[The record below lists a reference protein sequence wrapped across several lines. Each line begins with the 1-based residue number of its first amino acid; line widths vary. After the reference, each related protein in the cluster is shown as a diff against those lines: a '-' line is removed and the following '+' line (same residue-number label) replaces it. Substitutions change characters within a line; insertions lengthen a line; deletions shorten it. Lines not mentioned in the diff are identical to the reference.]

1 MTQVSNDGCANMN
14 FNTGCYRV
22 ANFSYSGSSYD
33 VMLYSHDAVFRNV
46 GFREVTS
53 YKQAMAGT
61 YQFYVTNSNSFSVI
75 RELPMIVIGAVTN
88 TSFNN
93 EPLVSFQTDI
103 AAGNRYTS
111 YLIGNNWSD
120 IGFRVLTIE
129 D

>member
-1 MTQVSNDGCANMN
+1 MN

-33 VMLYSHDAVFRNV
+33 VVLYSHDAVFRNV

-93 EPLVSFQTDI
+93 EPLVSFQTAI

>member
-1 MTQVSNDGCANMN
+1 
-14 FNTGCYRV
+14 
-22 ANFSYSGSSYD
+22 
-33 VMLYSHDAVFRNV
+33 
-46 GFREVTS
+46 
-53 YKQAMAGT
+53 
-61 YQFYVTNSNSFSVI
+61 
-75 RELPMIVIGAVTN
+75 MIVIGAVTN